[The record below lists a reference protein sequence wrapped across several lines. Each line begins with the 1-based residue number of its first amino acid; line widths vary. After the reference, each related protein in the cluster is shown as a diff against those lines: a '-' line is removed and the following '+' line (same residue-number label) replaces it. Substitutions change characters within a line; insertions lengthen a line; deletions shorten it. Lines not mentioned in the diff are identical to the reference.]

1 MCIQKRAWSPF
12 GGLLPVWST
21 TSFSIW
27 RNHRIWEVH
36 SANKGDALKPAVPEA
51 GTGRQKGPTSSP
63 QQHPITQHTTNASK
77 AQPIEL
83 WSFALST
90 IFTWPLTNRLPLL
103 QASRQ
108 LFAGKSLPQPAGG
121 RKCFPRVHWILS
133 TDFHA
138 TEINILILV
147 GQNVLTVMVPILI
160 NKNVFKP
167 SYNDLKFT
175 VSYCNY
181 ICTNLNSSTGFPGG
195 WVVKNLP
202 VRAGE
207 AGDRVRSLG
216 REDPLEK
223 EMATH
228 SSTLAWRIT

>member
-83 WSFALST
+83 WSFASSAILNLTSHQPTITSLS
-90 IFTWPLTNRLPLL
+90 ILTTFCREN
-103 QASRQ
+103 SKQ
-108 LFAGKSLPQPAGG
+108 LLPQPAGG
-121 RKCFPRVHWILS
+121 RKCFPRVHWILKHRFLCYRS
-133 TDFHA
+133 KQTF
-138 TEINILILV
+138 LI
-147 GQNVLTVMVPILI
+147 GKNMLI
-160 NKNVFKP
+160 VCFL
-167 SYNDLKFT
+167 SD
-175 VSYCNY
+175 
-181 ICTNLNSSTGFPGG
+181 
-195 WVVKNLP
+195 
-202 VRAGE
+202 
-207 AGDRVRSLG
+207 
-216 REDPLEK
+216 
-223 EMATH
+223 
-228 SSTLAWRIT
+228 